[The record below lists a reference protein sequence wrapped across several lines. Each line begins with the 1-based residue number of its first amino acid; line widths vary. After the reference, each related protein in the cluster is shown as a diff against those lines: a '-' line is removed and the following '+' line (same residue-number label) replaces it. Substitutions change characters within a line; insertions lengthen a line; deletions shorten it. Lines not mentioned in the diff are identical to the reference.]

1 MDRRRQHRYQV
12 HLGTFHLSPIHLGR
26 LSARVWWRGLA
37 LCGVLGGWLFA
48 HPAQAAN
55 CTYREDALGQTRYR
69 CDDGKQ
75 GTLRE
80 DALGNIK
87 DTGTG
92 ITWRKDA
99 LGNLKGSDGTTYRED
114 ALGNLRGSNSKTGA
128 RMTWR
133 EDALGQLRASD
144 GTVCRTDTLGQ
155 LKCRGESLPPGL
167 LNIKKPTEGAN
178 N

>member
-1 MDRRRQHRYQV
+1 MSNQPGFWLATRQLSLAALL
-12 HLGTFHLSPIHLGR
+12 LGLLQST
-26 LSARVWWRGLA
+26 A
-37 LCGVLGGWLFA
+37 L
-48 HPAQAAN
+48 AAN
-55 CTYREDALGQTRYR
+55 CTYREDALGHTRYR

-128 RMTWR
+128 RVTWR

-144 GTVCRTDTLGQ
+144 GTVCRTDALGQ

>member
-1 MDRRRQHRYQV
+1 MSNRTGFWLAAPQLSLAALL
-12 HLGTFHLSPIHLGR
+12 LGLLQST
-26 LSARVWWRGLA
+26 A
-37 LCGVLGGWLFA
+37 L
-48 HPAQAAN
+48 AAN
-55 CTYREDALGQTRYR
+55 CTYREGTLGHTHYR

-128 RMTWR
+128 RVTWR

-144 GTVCRTDTLGQ
+144 GTVCRTDALGQ
-155 LKCRGESLPPGL
+155 LKCRGESTPPVL
-167 LNIKKPTEGAN
+167 LGQ
-178 N
+178 